1 MAVPCDVV
9 LMTWNWRALVPNE
22 VVSTHLEKLL
32 LAVELPMGSPTYLR
46 PIFGMFLRRLFNGR
60 LRVPY
65 ADICIGARALLTLR
79 ERYILYA
86 RQIVLAAAFTYGA
99 YFT

>member
-1 MAVPCDVV
+1 
-9 LMTWNWRALVPNE
+9 MTWKFKALVPKSE
-22 VVSTHLEKLL
+22 VSTQREKLL
-32 LAVELPMGSPTYLR
+32 FAVELPMGSPTYLR
-46 PIFGMFLRRLFNGR
+46 PILGMFLRRLFNGR

-99 YFT
+99 YLT